1 MYDFIVVVQT
11 EFQGGNVQ
19 VDDFIVVVQIEFQR
33 HLIQKFVSKEMCCD
47 STHGATGKKSHYT

>member
-1 MYDFIVVVQT
+1 MQT

-47 STHGATGKKSHYT
+47 SAHGATGKKSHYT